1 MGRDIKKELSI
12 GVKSNRQL
20 SLGAG
25 LSAPETKEKETNSV
39 KESLLARA
47 TQNDSKNLVKELY
60 RSGSKIGDGGTADA
74 LRYELKTGKL
84 VGGKSH
90 KIKAEERVK
99 QIIVDKLGVSESEV
113 TPQAPFSQGLGAD
126 SLDTVELIMEFEKQF
141 DIKIPDD
148 KSETIQNVGDAIK
161 FIEEAKAA
169 E

>member
-1 MGRDIKKELSI
+1 MGRDIKKGLSI

-25 LSAPETKEKETNSV
+25 ISVPETKEKETNSV

-74 LRYELKTGKL
+74 LRHELKTGKL

-90 KIKAEERVK
+90 KIKAQERVK
-99 QIIVDKLGVSESEV
+99 QINNILKKNPNHPDKDL
-113 TPQAPFSQGLGAD
+113 LNKLRD
-126 SLDTVELIMEFEKQF
+126 DLEKALR
-141 DIKIPDD
+141 
-148 KSETIQNVGDAIK
+148 GD
-161 FIEEAKAA
+161 
-169 E
+169 

>member
-1 MGRDIKKELSI
+1 MGRDIKKGLSI

-25 LSAPETKEKETNSV
+25 ISAPETKEKGTNSV

-47 TQNDSKNLVKELY
+47 TQNDSKNLIKELY

-99 QIIVDKLGVSESEV
+99 QITNILKKNPNHPDKDLLN
-113 TPQAPFSQGLGAD
+113 QLKD
-126 SLDTVELIMEFEKQF
+126 DLEKALRG
-141 DIKIPDD
+141 
-148 KSETIQNVGDAIK
+148 EW
-161 FIEEAKAA
+161 
-169 E
+169 

>member
-1 MGRDIKKELSI
+1 MGRDIKKGLSI

-25 LSAPETKEKETNSV
+25 ISAPETKEKETNSV

-74 LRYELKTGKL
+74 LRHELKTGKL

-90 KIKAEERVK
+90 KIKAQERVK
-99 QIIVDKLGVSESEV
+99 QINNILKENPNHPDKDL
-113 TPQAPFSQGLGAD
+113 LNKLKD
-126 SLDTVELIMEFEKQF
+126 DLEKALR
-141 DIKIPDD
+141 
-148 KSETIQNVGDAIK
+148 GD
-161 FIEEAKAA
+161 
-169 E
+169 

>member
-1 MGRDIKKELSI
+1 MGRDIKKGLSI

-25 LSAPETKEKETNSV
+25 ISAPEIKEKGTNSV

-74 LRYELKTGKL
+74 LRHELKTGEL

-90 KIKAEERVK
+90 KIKAQERVR
-99 QIIVDKLGVSESEV
+99 QIENILKKNPNHPDKDLLN
-113 TPQAPFSQGLGAD
+113 QLKD
-126 SLDTVELIMEFEKQF
+126 DLEKALRG
-141 DIKIPDD
+141 
-148 KSETIQNVGDAIK
+148 E
-161 FIEEAKAA
+161 
-169 E
+169 